1 MAESSLKTQK
11 VQQVCMKI
19 REQLFRNGATG
30 LARVAQCFRHADF
43 NGNKKLDKEEFA
55 EALSFVSLF
64 LSTQDTSTL
73 FNHFDRD
80 GDGNINY
87 DELLLGI
94 QLPLNGCRL
103 AMVQQAF
110 KKMDKDGSQVID
122 LEDVKGVYDA
132 SKHPDVIEGKKTA
145 QQVTTTFLKGFER
158 TKVKDGKVTFKEF
171 AGYYQDLGASIP
183 SDEYFCAMMQSCW
196 DISPAVTAAKGAGSI
211 DKWVAMLKTKVQQKT
226 KTGQRLSLTLK
237 NIFYFFDGDES
248 GAITKDEF
256 GQAMVRLGIHLK
268 PEDME
273 TFFIYFAGK
282 DRRIVTKEFI
292 DKMQLDD

>member
-1 MAESSLKTQK
+1 MAASSLKAEK

-30 LARVAQCFRHADF
+30 LARVAQVFRHADF

-55 EALSFVSLF
+55 EALSFVKLF
-64 LSTQDTSTL
+64 LTTQETSTL

-94 QLPLNGCRL
+94 QLPLAGDRL

-122 LEDVKGVYDA
+122 LADAKGVYDA

-145 QQVTTTFLKGFER
+145 QQVTTEFLKGFER
-158 TKVKDGKVTFKEF
+158 GTTKDGKVTFKEF
-171 AGYYQDLGASIP
+171 AGYYQDLGSSIP
-183 SDEYFCAMMQSCW
+183 SDEYFVAMMQSCW
-196 DISPAVTAAKGAGSI
+196 NISPEVDAAKGDGSI
-211 DKWVAMLKTKVQQKT
+211 ATWVGLLKNKVQQKT

-237 NIFYFFDGDES
+237 KIFYFFDGDES

-256 GQAMVRLGIHLK
+256 GQALVRLGLHLK
-268 PEDME
+268 PEELE

-282 DRRIVTKEFI
+282 DRRIVTEEFI
-292 DKMQLDD
+292 DAMNLDD